1 MNSDGEIAR
10 AAQLKPIAEIGA
22 KLGIP
27 AQALIPYG
35 HTKAKMSADFLKSLA
50 ARPDGD
56 LVLVTAMNPTP
67 AGEGKTTTTV
77 GLGDA
82 LTRIGKRAS
91 SKITSQT
98 FAPCCPIFF
107 SGLPML
113 TPGVSRSTMKAE
125 SPFAPGVF

>member
-67 AGEGKTTTTV
+67 AEIEKGIPR
-77 GLGDA
+77 A
-82 LTRIGKRAS
+82 QRARIPPVAAIG
-91 SKITSQT
+91 T
-98 FAPCCPIFF
+98 F
-107 SGLPML
+107 
-113 TPGVSRSTMKAE
+113 K
-125 SPFAPGVF
+125 